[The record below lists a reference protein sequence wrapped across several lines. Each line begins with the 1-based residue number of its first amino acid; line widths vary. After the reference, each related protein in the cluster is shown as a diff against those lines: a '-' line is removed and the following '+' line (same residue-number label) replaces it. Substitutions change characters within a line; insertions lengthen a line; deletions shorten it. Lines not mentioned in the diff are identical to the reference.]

1 MKSLAQATKLF
12 KESVVGGTINAP
24 DNYPEWDKGGYATH
38 KAELLSLWSEI
49 RPQLTADLDRAQ
61 QIDEHL
67 QAALSCFDRGERE
80 SGQSRM
86 FKIYNLLEQGRL
98 R

>member
-1 MKSLAQATKLF
+1 MKSLARALKLF
-12 KESVVGGTINAP
+12 KENVVRGTINAP
-24 DNYPEWDKGGYATH
+24 DNYPEWGTGGYATH
-38 KAELLSLWSEI
+38 KAELLSLWGDI
-49 RPQLTADLDRAQ
+49 RPRLTVDLERAQ

-67 QAALSCFDRGERE
+67 HAAIACFDRGERE

-86 FKIYNLLEQGRL
+86 FKIYNLLEQGGL